1 MVITRVS
8 KLVAVPTRPPM
19 LGSVYNYVFGART
32 AELPKQFATNNTV
45 LASDV
50 AELFHPRLS
59 TIFQQLDAIA
69 PRFTVKG
76 SSIRIL
82 QLPDDFYST
91 LKAKISLAKSKV
103 FLSSLYVGKTQEEL
117 IECLADA
124 LAKNDDLKV
133 YVLTD
138 ALRGTRE
145 APQLPCLALLLVGLV
160 EKFGKHRVDIRMYHT
175 PHLSGFKKSWA
186 PKRVN
191 EGFGLQHMKLYGFD
205 DEIMLSGA
213 NLSEDYFTD
222 RQDRYYLFLDKRLTD
237 YYFQIHLAVSSLSY
251 QLLTTTKPKGFQNF
265 RLSWPTSN
273 KSCEPDLNLQRFI
286 SDLSYLLEPLLKQ
299 HTLSSFEEYLDT
311 NNFDTIIY
319 PVSQFTPLF
328 KQNHDVS
335 TEKPAVLRIL
345 SYLDSPKIRWWFTA
359 GYFNMLPQIQE
370 RLLNGHAEGTVIT
383 ASAKA
388 NSFYKSPGVSYYIPE
403 AYLLIAKKFLEQVKS
418 RGKDQLI
425 KLYEWQNGIVNT
437 VGGWS
442 YHAKGIWV
450 TVPEEDQ
457 PSITVIGSSN
467 FTKRAY
473 TLDLESNAIVITKDA
488 DLKQRMRNEI
498 ENLMTHAHELTLED
512 FKPKAVQSTEH
523 PQEEE
528 RLDAQG
534 NPIMPPTVYAID
546 EDRRISY
553 GVHLAIKF
561 FGGKL

>member
-1 MVITRVS
+1 MVIPRIS
-8 KLVAVPTRPPM
+8 KLVVPTRPRM
-19 LGSVYNYVFGART
+19 FGSIYNYVFGSHPVDVAKPYT
-32 AELPKQFATNNTV
+32 TSNTV
-45 LASDV
+45 LALDV

-76 SSIRIL
+76 SSINIL
-82 QLPDDFYST
+82 LDPKEFYST
-91 LKAKISLAKSKV
+91 LKQKIASAKSRV

-117 IECLADA
+117 IECLAEA
-124 LAKNDDLKV
+124 LSQNEDLKV

-145 APQLPCLALLLVGLV
+145 APHLHCSALLLVTLV
-160 EKFGKHRVDIRMYHT
+160 EKFGKHRVDVRMYHT
-175 PHLSGFKKSWA
+175 PNLHGFKKNWA

-237 YYFQIHLAVSSLSY
+237 YYFQVHTAILSLSY
-251 QLLTTTKPKGFQNF
+251 QLLTTAKPKGFQNF

-273 KSCEPDLNLQRFI
+273 KSCEPALNLQRFI

-299 HTLSSFEEYLDT
+299 HSLGSFEEYTDT
-311 NNFDTIIY
+311 NDFDTIIY
-319 PVSQFTPLF
+319 PVLQFTPLF
-328 KQNHDVS
+328 KRDHDVS

-403 AYLLIAKKFLEQVKS
+403 AYLLIAKRFLELVKTL
-418 RGKDQLI
+418 GKDHLI

-437 VGGWS
+437 AGGWS
-442 YHAKGIWV
+442 YHAKGVWV
-450 TVPEEDQ
+450 TVPEENE
-457 PSITVIGSSN
+457 PSITIIGSSN

-473 TLDLESNAIVITKDA
+473 TLDLEANAVVITKDA
-488 DLKQRMRNEI
+488 DLKHRMRAEI
-498 ENLMTHAHELTLED
+498 DNLMTHTQELTLD
-512 FKPKAVQSTEH
+512 AFKPKAVENT
-523 PQEEE
+523 EEE
-528 RLDAQG
+528 PTLDAQG
-534 NPIMPPTVYAID
+534 NPIIPPTVYAVD

-553 GVHLAIKF
+553 GVHLALKF

>member
-1 MVITRVS
+1 
-8 KLVAVPTRPPM
+8 M
-19 LGSVYNYVFGART
+19 LGSVYNYVFGHRP
-32 AELPKQFATNNTV
+32 AEVHKHYATSNLMLPQEV
-45 LASDV
+45 LG
-50 AELFHPRLS
+50 LFHPRLT

-69 PRFTVKG
+69 PRFTVRG

-82 QLPDDFYST
+82 LLPDEFYST
-91 LKAKISLAKSKV
+91 LKKKISLAKNRV

-124 LAKNDDLKV
+124 LAKNEDLKV

-145 APQLPCLALLLVGLV
+145 APQLPCLASLLVSLV
-160 EKFGKHRVDIRMYHT
+160 EKFGKHRVDVRMYHT
-175 PHLSGFKKSWA
+175 PHLHGFKKNWA

-222 RQDRYYLFLDKRLTD
+222 RQDRYYLFSDKRLTD
-237 YYFQIHLAVSSLSY
+237 YYFKIHTAVLSLSY
-251 QLLTTTKPKGFQNF
+251 QLLTTTKPKGFQTF
-265 RLSWPTSN
+265 RLLWPTSN

-286 SDLSYLLEPLLKQ
+286 SDSSHLLEPLLKQ
-299 HTLSSFEEYLDT
+299 HNLGSLEEYTDT
-311 NNFDTIIY
+311 DDFDTIIY
-319 PVSQFTPLF
+319 PVSQFSPLF
-328 KQNHDVS
+328 KQDHDVS

-370 RLLNGHAEGTVIT
+370 RLLNGHAQGTLIT

-403 AYLLIAKKFLEQVKS
+403 AYLLIAKKFLEQIKS
-418 RGKDQLI
+418 RGKEHLI

-437 VGGWS
+437 AGGWS

-473 TLDLESNAIVITKDA
+473 SLDLEANAIVITKDA
-488 DLKQRMRNEI
+488 VLKQRMRAEI
-498 ENLMTHAHELTLED
+498 DNLMTHAHELTLED
-512 FKPKAVQSTEH
+512 FKPKAVENA
-523 PQEEE
+523 EEDPKV
-528 RLDAQG
+528 DAQG

-553 GVHLAIKF
+553 GVHLALKF